1 VADFNQLYQTMKH
14 RVYNTVLSYLQ
25 SAEDAEE
32 VTQDVFL
39 EVHQNM
45 ENFRQEAQLSTWVYR
60 IAINKSLDFLRHKN
74 RKKRFAILSSLWNPE
89 SGELQHDHSD
99 FMHPGIALERKEQA
113 KELFK
118 AIDTLP
124 ENQKTA
130 FILIFVEQLP
140 YQEAAQIMDIGVK
153 ALESQVHRAKQNL
166 RKVLKNNRD

>member
-1 VADFNQLYQTMKH
+1 MADFNQLYQTMKH

-39 EVHQNM
+39 EVHQNL
-45 ENFRQEAQLSTWVYR
+45 EKFRQESQLSTWVYR

-74 RKKRFAILSSLWNPE
+74 RKKRFAILSSLWNSE

-99 FMHPGIALERKEQA
+99 FVHPGIELERKEQS

-118 AIDTLP
+118 AIDSLP

-166 RKVLKNNRD
+166 RKVLKNKQD